1 MNKKEL
7 FLAFGLTVFG
17 IASLAQTTDPVPANH
32 IAIPSCCKQYTELVK
47 TPLPDALTEIKL
59 DETFP
64 RYDFGNGL
72 QTYLFLELPE
82 FKKPYHVNIN
92 NIPQAPGFFNKT
104 TYSQIAMRIET
115 FDSALNS
122 KRVYKHTSMKKR
134 GLGFDKTVFI
144 NPSNESEKYL
154 LIYGDLNAA
163 PEETVISEK
172 SVTMTGA
179 TSGLALSLL
188 VAVASGGRVFLA
200 NPVVNDGTDHKVEI
214 ATNDKG
220 IIVVD
225 AKGLTAEK

>member
-1 MNKKEL
+1 MNKREL
-7 FLAFGLTVFG
+7 LLAFGLTAFG
-17 IASLAQTTDPVPANH
+17 LAPLAQTANPAPTSH
-32 IAIPSCCKQYTELVK
+32 IAGAACCKQYTELVK
-47 TPLPDALTEIKL
+47 TPLPDKLTEIKL

-64 RYDFGNGL
+64 KYDFGNGL

-82 FKKPYHVNIN
+82 YKKPYHVNLN

-104 TYSQIAMRIET
+104 AYSQIAMRVET

-122 KRVYKHTSMKKR
+122 KRIYKHTSMKKR

-163 PEETVISEK
+163 AEETVVSEK
-172 SVTMTGA
+172 GVTMAGA

-188 VAVASGGRVFLA
+188 VAVASGGRFFLA
-200 NPVVNDGTDHKVEI
+200 NPVVNDGVDLKVEI

-225 AKGLTAEK
+225 AKGLEVEK